1 MCKKLMCLIFFLLVL
16 GLTRGQALGA
26 YRAVYWDGNYA
37 DHWIS
42 AADAATV
49 RDGLADAGYDV
60 LDADQLKAWMDGRI
74 ADGAPSVIVFAKDVA
89 PQTVIET
96 NTADCTLRKYLDAG
110 GKIVFYGDIPF
121 YNQGNPGGGETNW
134 GDGGAV
140 GILGFNAAGGGWD
153 RSATVQITEAGLEW
167 GLTDTW
173 ASVRPAAAA
182 DVDIILA
189 ADSTGAAAAW
199 VKHYVPDDEFGGFV
213 RLWDRGNIYSLDDLM
228 RVAEYGLGGGGN
240 PLARR
245 PDPKD
250 GAMLEQTWGTLS
262 WKEGFYAVSHDL
274 YMGTNFD
281 DVNNGA
287 ADTFIG
293 NLPTTTTTQIIGFI
307 GFPFPDGLVPGTTYY
322 WRVDEVNDA
331 NAASPWKGDVWS
343 FWVPP
348 KTAYDPTVSDG
359 AEFVATD
366 VVLGWTPG
374 FGAKLHHVYFGDDLD
389 TVTNAVGALP
399 QSDTTFDPG
408 PLEEGKTYYWRVDE
422 LEVPLEHKGNVWS
435 FTTVPS
441 IPVSDPSLVG
451 WWTLD
456 EGAGTNVVD
465 WSGHGNH
472 GTVAGDPEWADGVD
486 GGALRCDG
494 SGDWVPTGLMPAD
507 FGVDGGNAKTVTA
520 WVYTTGY
527 NNGGIYDMGSQS
539 DGQEFCLRTTATLNQ
554 WRVQRWGYPTYDF
567 DVTYPTRARW
577 VHFAQVY
584 NGTAGG
590 NMTTLYADGVAIG
603 SQAVDLN
610 TANAQFVIGRY
621 GSGTGFNGVIDDVR
635 LYNKALTA
643 EEIAEVMRG
652 NTKLANNPVPGQNAI
667 VDIRDVGSISW
678 TAGVGAA
685 SHDVYFGTDRD
696 AVAGAD
702 NSSPEFQGNQSA
714 TSLSLAGLVEFG
726 GGDYYVRVDEVEAGG
741 AVNAGTVWN
750 FTVPARLIVD
760 DFEAYNNIEE
770 GQPGSNRIYVSWKDG
785 YGTLTNG
792 SQAGNLD
799 PPFASLGVVRSGA
812 QALPLSYDNAGKTSE
827 ATMTLPADKRDWTAE
842 GVTKL
847 ELWFSGDSANGAERM
862 FVALGNA
869 VVYHP
874 DDAATQ
880 DGGWNK
886 WEIELTDFAGVD
898 LTNVGSI
905 TIGFGTRNAP
915 VPGGGAGT
923 VYFDDIGLVQ

>member
-1 MCKKLMCLIFFLLVL
+1 MCKKTTSLISLVL
-16 GLTRGQALGA
+16 VFGMAITSGA
-26 YRAVYWDGNYA
+26 
-37 DHWIS
+37 S
-42 AADAATV
+42 AADPNLV
-49 RDGLADAGYDV
+49 GWWK
-60 LDADQLKAWMDGRI
+60 LDEGSGD
-74 ADGAPSVIVFAKDVA
+74 
-89 PQTVIET
+89 
-96 NTADCTLRKYLDAG
+96 TAIDSSG
-110 GKIVFYGDIPF
+110 NGFDIPLQ
-121 YNQGNPGGGETNW
+121 NNTW
-134 GDGGAV
+134 GDGVLGGALRFP
-140 GILGFNAAGGGWD
+140 GEGQG
-153 RSATVQITEAGLEW
+153 Q
-167 GLTDTW
+167 
-173 ASVRPAAAA
+173 
-182 DVDIILA
+182 
-189 ADSTGAAAAW
+189 
-199 VKHYVPDDEFGGFV
+199 KGGFV
-213 RLWDRGNIYSLDDLM
+213 YSNNAITVCSWVWHDAFRSGQVERYVTAEPEIAVIRKETDGQLHFYINTSGTLRHLRVGDVLTEGQWYHVAGTWDGLTQRLYLDGVEIASQAPGGVLNSTSGVRLSNAPEPLNGMLDDVRIYNRALTEPEINGVM
-228 RVAEYGLGGGGN
+228 LGGGAEY
-240 PLARR
+240 PYAAS
-245 PDPKD
+245 PTPTD
-250 GAMLEQTWGTLS
+250 GALYEDTWVSIG
-262 WKEGFYAVSHDL
+262 WRAGDFAVSHDL
-274 YMGTNFD
+274 YMGANFD

-287 ADTFIG
+287 ADTFVG
-293 NLPTTTTTQIIGFI
+293 TLPTTTTTQIIGFI

-322 WRVDEVNDA
+322 WRIDEVNDA
-331 NAASPWKGDVWS
+331 DPNSPWIGDVWS
-343 FWVPP
+343 FTVPP

-359 AEFVATD
+359 AKFVATD
-366 VVLGWTPG
+366 VVLGWTGG
-374 FGAKLHHVYFGDDLD
+374 FGARLHHAYFGDDLD
-389 TVTNAVGALP
+389 TVANAAGALP
-399 QSDTTFDPG
+399 QTNTTFDPG
-408 PLEEGKTYYWRVDE
+408 TLEEGKTYYWRVDE
-422 LEVPLEHKGNVWS
+422 FDAFATHKGDVWS
-435 FTTVPS
+435 FTTVPN

-472 GTVAGDPEWADGVD
+472 GTLAGDPEWADGVD

-494 SGDWVPTGLMPAD
+494 SGDWAPTGLMPAD
-507 FGVDGGNAKTVTA
+507 FGVDGGNAKTVAA

-539 DGQEFCLRTTATLNQ
+539 DGQEFCLRTTTTLNQ

-590 NMTTLYADGVAIG
+590 SMTTLYADGAVIG
-603 SQAVDLN
+603 SQAVELN
-610 TANAQFVIGRY
+610 TADAEFVIGRY

-667 VDIRDVGSISW
+667 VDIRDADSIGW

-685 SHDVYFGTDRD
+685 SHDVYFGADRD

-714 TSLSLAGLVEFG
+714 ASLSLAGLVEFG
-726 GGDYYVRVDEVEAGG
+726 GGNYYVRVDEVEAGG

-760 DFEAYNNIEE
+760 DFEAYNDIEE

-799 PPFASLGVVRSGA
+799 PPFAGLGVVRSGA
-812 QALPLSYDNAGKTSE
+812 QAMPLSYDNAGKTSE

-862 FVALGNA
+862 FVALDNA

-886 WEIELTDFAGVD
+886 WEIDLTDFAGVD
-898 LTNVGSI
+898 LTNVDSV

-915 VPGGGAGT
+915 VPGGGTGT
-923 VYFDDIGLVQ
+923 VHFDDIGLVQ